1 MDIIQIVSF
10 GLATGIL
17 VNIFDNSPNKTG
29 LFGAVLLGVVGA
41 IIGASF
47 ATLLVGGATFTGLSI
62 VTLALAVGASL
73 SLLFVAGTLR
83 RI

>member
-1 MDIIQIVSF
+1 MDIIQIISF

-17 VNIFDNSPNKTG
+17 VNLFDHSSNKTG
-29 LFGAVLLGVVGA
+29 LLGAVLLGVVGA

-47 ATLLVGGATFTGLSI
+47 ATLLVGGATFTGI
-62 VTLALAVGASL
+62 GVITIALAIGASL